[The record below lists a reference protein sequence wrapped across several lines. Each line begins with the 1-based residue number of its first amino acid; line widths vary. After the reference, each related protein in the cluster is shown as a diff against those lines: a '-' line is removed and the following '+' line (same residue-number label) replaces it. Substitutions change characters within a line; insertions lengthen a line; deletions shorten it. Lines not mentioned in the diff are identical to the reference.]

1 MIHVIDHD
9 WAIDNI
15 SSAYIDCRKLFALIK
30 FKKILSVFID
40 IEHIGYKSLDSIS
53 ESDGRYQRANIQY
66 PCIVTENVQNPM
78 NKQYRLIDGR
88 HRLMKQ
94 MRAGVNKVEC
104 YVLDKDDLMKFISI
118 K

>member
-1 MIHVIDHD
+1 MIHVIDQD
-9 WAIDNI
+9 WAIDEI
-15 SSAYIDCRKLFALIK
+15 SSAYIDCRKLFDLIK
-30 FKKILSVFID
+30 FRGISSVFVD
-40 IEHIGYKSLDSIS
+40 IENIGYKSLDSIS
-53 ESDGRYQRANIQY
+53 ESDGRYQLANIQY

-94 MRAGVNKVEC
+94 MRAGVNKVKC
-104 YVLDKDDLMKFISI
+104 YVLDKDDLMKFITI

>member
-1 MIHVIDHD
+1 MIHIIDHN
-9 WAIDNI
+9 WPIDDI

-40 IEHIGYKSLDSIS
+40 IDSIGYKSIDSIS
-53 ESDGRYQRANIQY
+53 ETDIRYRCANIQY

-94 MRAGVNKVEC
+94 IRAGVNKVEC
-104 YVLDKDDLMKFISI
+104 YILDKDDLMKFVTI